1 MRGGMVEP
9 HFEDQAVDDFLHI
22 AGLAAVIYAAANVDD
37 ILVLAGFYADPRVR
51 VRFVTAGQFIG
62 IAILF
67 GICAGVALLAVA
79 VSARYI
85 GLAGLAPI
93 ALGVFKLWELWRRK
107 GADNAAAASLAERHS
122 HALGKILTVTA
133 ATMGNSS
140 DALGVWAPVMAVH
153 SHRDIPFFGAM
164 FALMTGLWCFAAF
177 WMAHHPTL
185 GAPIRR
191 SAHLVVPF
199 VLIGL
204 GFFVLDHAGSLQLIG
219 SWLKRYAAGSA

>member
-1 MRGGMVEP
+1 
-9 HFEDQAVDDFLHI
+9 
-22 AGLAAVIYAAANVDD
+22 
-37 ILVLAGFYADPRVR
+37 VR

-62 IAILF
+62 TAILF

-85 GLAGLAPI
+85 GLAGFAPI
-93 ALGVFKLWELWRRK
+93 ALGLFKLWELWRRTA
-107 GADNAAAASLAERHS
+107 ADNQADPSLAERHS
-122 HALGKILTVTA
+122 NALGKVLTVAA
-133 ATMGNSS
+133 ATIGNSS

-153 SHRDIPFFGAM
+153 PHREIPLFGLT
-164 FALMTGLWCFAAF
+164 FAVMTGLWCFAAF

-191 SAHLVVPF
+191 FAHLVVPF

-204 GFFVLDHAGSLQLIG
+204 GVFVLEHAGSLQLIG
-219 SWLKRYAAGSA
+219 SWTERYAAGSAWRH

>member
-1 MRGGMVEP
+1 LT
-9 HFEDQAVDDFLHI
+9 VDEFLHI
-22 AGLAAVIYAAANVDD
+22 VSLAAVIYAAANVDD
-37 ILVLAGFYADPRVR
+37 IVVLAGFYADPRVR

-62 IAILF
+62 IAIIF
-67 GICAGVALLAVA
+67 VVCAAVSLLAVA

-85 GLAGLAPI
+85 GLAGIAPI
-93 ALGVFKLWELWRRK
+93 FLGLFKLRQLSRRK
-107 GADNAAAASLAERHS
+107 AVDGQAAPSLAERHS
-122 HALGKILTVTA
+122 NALGKILAIAA
-133 ATMGNSS
+133 ATIGNSS

-153 SHRDIPFFGAM
+153 LHREIPLFGLT
-164 FALMTGLWCFAAF
+164 FAAMTGLWCFAAF

-204 GFFVLDHAGSLQLIG
+204 GLFVLDHAGSLQLIG
-219 SWLKRYAAGSA
+219 SWAHV